1 MSWLSSFSF
10 CQGTLVPDLEIA
22 LLSGVVAHMCNLSS
36 LWEVETGSQTL
47 PQERGVGRRKRVG
60 RVSSIK

>member
-36 LWEVETGSQTL
+36 LRKVETGKPDSASR
-47 PQERGVGRRKRVG
+47 ERSGKEEEREQG
-60 RVSSIK
+60 IFH